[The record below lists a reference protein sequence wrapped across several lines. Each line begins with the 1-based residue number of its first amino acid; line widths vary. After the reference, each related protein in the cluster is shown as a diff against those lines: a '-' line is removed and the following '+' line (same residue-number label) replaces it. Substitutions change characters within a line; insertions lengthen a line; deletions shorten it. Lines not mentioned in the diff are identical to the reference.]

1 MTLVKP
7 HSKALREFYFWSGI
21 VATFCYRI
29 IVVLN
34 NYSSYWSTVAWY
46 VGTVGFIVYFAHRF
60 QVSERRYE
68 LLKKYKILNKIQ
80 RSNEFSKNEKDASEY
95 VLGTLLS
102 TKERWN
108 FIFIFVASTIAL
120 VWGAYLDFWLS
131 K

>member
-1 MTLVKP
+1 MAVIKP

-21 VATFCYRI
+21 IATFCYRI

-34 NYSSYWSTVAWY
+34 NYSTYWSTISWY

-60 QVSERRYE
+60 EVSEKRYE
-68 LLKKYKILNKIQ
+68 LLVKYKILNKIK
-80 RSNEFSKNEKDASEY
+80 RSKEFSAAEKEASDY

-120 VWGAYLDFWLS
+120 IWGAYLDFWL
-131 K
+131 KK

>member
-1 MTLVKP
+1 MQKLKP

-34 NYSSYWSTVAWY
+34 NYSTLWSTISWY
-46 VGTVGFIVYFAHRF
+46 VGTVGFIIYFAHRF
-60 QVSERRYE
+60 EVSEKRYE
-68 LLKKYKILNKIQ
+68 LLKKYKILGKIK
-80 RSNEFSKNEKDASEY
+80 RSKDFSPVEKEASEY

-120 VWGAYLDFWLS
+120 IWGAYLDFWLQ

>member
-1 MTLVKP
+1 MSKIKP

-34 NYSSYWSTVAWY
+34 NYSTYWSTISWY

-60 QVSERRYE
+60 QVSEKRYE
-68 LLKKYKILNKIQ
+68 LLIKYKILNKIK
-80 RSNEFSKNEKDASEY
+80 RSKEFSAAEKEASDY

-120 VWGAYLDFWLS
+120 IWGAYLDFWL
-131 K
+131 KK

>member
-1 MTLVKP
+1 MQNPQP
-7 HSKALREFYFWSGI
+7 HSRFAREFYFWSGI
-21 VATFCYRI
+21 VATAAYRI

-34 NYSSYWSTVAWY
+34 NYSSFWSTLAWY
-46 VGTVGFIVYFAHRF
+46 VGTIGFIVYFAHRY

-68 LLKKYKILNKIQ
+68 LLKKYKILSKIK
-80 RSNEFSKNEKDASEY
+80 RSTQFTKAEKAASDY

-120 VWGAYLDFWLS
+120 IWGLYLDVILL

>member
-1 MTLVKP
+1 MSPIKP
-7 HSKALREFYFWSGI
+7 HSKLTREFYFWSGI
-21 VATFCYRI
+21 VATAAYRI

-34 NYSSYWSTVAWY
+34 NYSTFWSTISWY
-46 VGTVGFIVYFAHRF
+46 VGTVGFIIYFAHRY

-68 LLKKYKILNKIQ
+68 LLKKYKLLSKIK
-80 RSNEFSKNEKDASEY
+80 RSSIFSPAEKDASEY
-95 VLGTLLS
+95 ILGTLLS

-120 VWGAYLDFWLS
+120 IWGLYLDVILL

>member
-1 MTLVKP
+1 MQKIKP
-7 HSKALREFYFWSGI
+7 HSKLAREFYFWSGI

-34 NYSSYWSTVAWY
+34 NYSTMWSTISWY
-46 VGTVGFIVYFAHRF
+46 IGTVGFIIYFAHRY

-68 LLKKYKILNKIQ
+68 LLKKYRILNKIK
-80 RSNEFSKNEKDASEY
+80 RSTQFSKEEKAASEY
-95 VLGTLLS
+95 ILGTLLS

-120 VWGAYLDFWLS
+120 IWGLYLDVILL

>member
-1 MTLVKP
+1 MNTPKP
-7 HSKALREFYFWSGI
+7 HSRLARELYFWSGI
-21 VATFCYRI
+21 VATFAYRI

-34 NYSSYWSTVAWY
+34 NYSTFWSTISWY
-46 VGTVGFIVYFAHRF
+46 IGTVGFIIYFAHRY

-68 LLKKYKILNKIQ
+68 LLKKYNLLAKIK
-80 RSNEFSKNEKDASEY
+80 RSSAFSAAEKDASEY
-95 VLGTLLS
+95 TLGTLLS

-120 VWGAYLDFWLS
+120 VWGLYLDVFLQ

>member
-1 MTLVKP
+1 MSPIKP
-7 HSKALREFYFWSGI
+7 HSKLTREFYFWSGI
-21 VATFCYRI
+21 VATAAYRI

-34 NYSSYWSTVAWY
+34 NYSTFWSTISWY
-46 VGTVGFIVYFAHRF
+46 VGTIGFIIYFAHRY

-68 LLKKYKILNKIQ
+68 LLKKYKLLSKIK
-80 RSNEFSKNEKDASEY
+80 RSSIFSPAEKDASEY
-95 VLGTLLS
+95 ILGTLLS

-120 VWGAYLDFWLS
+120 IWGLYLDVILL

>member
-1 MTLVKP
+1 MSPIKP
-7 HSKALREFYFWSGI
+7 HSKLTREFYFWSGI
-21 VATFCYRI
+21 VATAAYRI

-34 NYSSYWSTVAWY
+34 NYSPFWSTISWY
-46 VGTVGFIVYFAHRF
+46 VGTIGFIIYFAHRY

-68 LLKKYKILNKIQ
+68 LLKKYKLLSKIK
-80 RSNEFSKNEKDASEY
+80 RSSIFSAAEKDASEY
-95 VLGTLLS
+95 ILGTLLS

-120 VWGAYLDFWLS
+120 IWGLYLDVILL